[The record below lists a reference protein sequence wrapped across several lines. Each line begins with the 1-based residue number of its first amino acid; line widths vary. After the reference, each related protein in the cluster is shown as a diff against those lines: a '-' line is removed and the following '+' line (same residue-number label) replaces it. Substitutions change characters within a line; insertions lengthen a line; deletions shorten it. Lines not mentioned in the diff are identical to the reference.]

1 MCITRIFVS
10 GDCIRL
16 QKCLFGGK
24 NRVNTFD
31 SATGIIRCV
40 CSNEGTKRVRNFRRC
55 IRLSGMP
62 ACRGHTLFMR
72 NPVARG
78 GENRER
84 RRPESC
90 GGKRGLGFSL
100 VSRQL
105 PLESRAHRTLG
116 LGCAKSI
123 QPPLLRGF
131 TTFRRRSTLSP
142 ELKSTSGARPIARDI
157 TLPPDVNYTT

>member
-1 MCITRIFVS
+1 M
-10 GDCIRL
+10 G
-16 QKCLFGGK
+16 
-24 NRVNTFD
+24 
-31 SATGIIRCV
+31 
-40 CSNEGTKRVRNFRRC
+40 
-55 IRLSGMP
+55 
-62 ACRGHTLFMR
+62 

-116 LGCAKSI
+116 LGCAKLATPFLAFVASS
-123 QPPLLRGF
+123 RF
-131 TTFRRRSTLSP
+131 DVV
-142 ELKSTSGARPIARDI
+142 ARH
-157 TLPPDVNYTT
+157 